1 MKILIVSLPRSGST
15 FFESKLYNHLSGK
28 HEKTK
33 KMAKEYFSP
42 MSWMYNDNN
51 EINTL
56 QSFKEEINIY
66 PNYTL
71 RIMNNHVYYIKEQ
84 FNESIFN
91 FLHNKIDI
99 NILFE
104 RKNFWDHLFSYYI
117 ARITDFNI
125 AITQSKNK
133 IDKVFQKLENE
144 KINLTRLLEYGIWL
158 RQKKE
163 EIKTYC
169 KYDYIINYE
178 DFINNTLKYCI
189 NITGNSKSDNS
200 VVTPVKQIT
209 RNKKNKLFINY
220 NEAEQFIYKEF
231 GLSNENSSFEK

>member
-133 IDKVFQKLENE
+133 IF
-144 KINLTRLLEYGIWL
+144 
-158 RQKKE
+158 
-163 EIKTYC
+163 
-169 KYDYIINYE
+169 
-178 DFINNTLKYCI
+178 
-189 NITGNSKSDNS
+189 
-200 VVTPVKQIT
+200 
-209 RNKKNKLFINY
+209 
-220 NEAEQFIYKEF
+220 
-231 GLSNENSSFEK
+231 